1 MTTSEFDVQFDIYYN
16 NVTSNQAPG
25 LNAYEKSVFLT
36 RAQLQLVQ
44 EYFNP
49 RIDGTE
55 GGFDGSPKRQTDFS
69 SITITESL
77 SDLGSPSNY
86 VRIHPNSFI
95 FKISQGGSGT
105 HYSPLAILNE
115 FVTVLKV
122 VDGINHYDNLT
133 VKPLSFTE
141 YQRVMLQPYK
151 YPPKGMAW
159 RIMNNGEYAE
169 VISPTLTGGTVTYNV
184 RYIRKPGP
192 IILEPRLDE
201 LQVSIDGIG
210 YGDGETYTWST
221 STPTGLSTIRECEL
235 PDEMHQDILERAVTL
250 AKMAWQ
256 GTTMTQTAL
265 AVQAGK
271 N

>member
-105 HYSPLAILNE
+105 YYSPLAILNE

-122 VDGINHYDNLT
+122 VDGVNHYDNLT

-169 VISPTLTGGTVTYNV
+169 VISPTLIGGTVTYNV
-184 RYIRKPGP
+184 RYVRKPGP
-192 IILEPRLDE
+192 IILEDLST
-201 LQVSIDGIG
+201 LGVTI
-210 YGDGETYTWST
+210 DGETAVTN
-221 STPTGLSTIRECEL
+221 CEL
-235 PDEMHQDILERAVTL
+235 PEEMHQDILERAVTL